1 MNPLETLAAAT
12 SRADAEPGAAP
23 VAADSLAG
31 LLAARVA
38 ATPTRPAVAMVAADG
53 VTTWTWLELAAAAV
67 RAADELA
74 AAGLRPGDRV
84 AHLGS
89 HSPDWIVVDL
99 ACLLAG
105 FVHLPLHADAT
116 AAEHRAQCAW
126 LAPQGVVASG
136 GRTTAAATGGIV
148 VARPAGGWLARGG
161 VDPAAVAAA
170 VANRAAAI
178 DPDACATIVLSS
190 GTTGV
195 PHGVLHSQ
203 RALARNAQA
212 VSEMF
217 LHDPR
222 DVRLSWLPASHLLA
236 RVGDL
241 YTAIDRGGCLNV
253 VTDRQQILPACRA
266 LPPTVI
272 LGVPVFFERLEAGVR
287 SGRLADLAAALGG
300 EVRVCVS
307 GGASLRRR
315 TAEFFAARGVA
326 LVEGYGL
333 AEAGPVVALSN
344 PRITRTGTVGPPLAG
359 VEVRLDERPES
370 RGQLLVKTPSRA
382 LGVLAPHGAVAAV
395 PEWLETGDVAA
406 IDEAGHLVITGRLKD
421 VIVLASGMKLPPAE
435 VERTLAEDEAVAQV
449 CVVGD
454 GLAAPVAL
462 VVPEPAE
469 IRRALRRLG
478 LVVFSKAA
486 ALRHPRLRAWLERR
500 LARRQRHLPR
510 AWQVRRVVL
519 VGRPFDAAHG
529 EATESLK
536 LKRRVIAEH
545 FAAEVAAAAAEA
557 PPRSRT
563 PRPAMPGLVPAVWQ
577 GGDGGF
583 AAAGAAAAA
592 PVTTGVEAVLERA
605 ETEIALLR
613 AEGRLYEQHA
623 SGKLD
628 DEQHAS
634 GKLDDEQH
642 ASRKLDDEQHASG
655 KLDDEQHAVA
665 PLDDPPPPPRGR
677 FSAAAEA
684 ALGETGLWGLAVP
697 QAFGGSG
704 ATMVDLARAIT
715 RLAADVPT
723 AAGMLAVHSAIG
735 AVSAVAAFGTPD
747 QQARHLPGLAAG
759 RPLSIFGATE
769 PDAGCDLARVQTRL
783 DRRGDRLL
791 LTGTKMFITGATHGR
806 LVKLLAVREGKP
818 TVVLVRLPEAD
829 TAEFRLRHYRL
840 HPLRH
845 THNAAL
851 EFTGFE
857 VSEADVLAPPG
868 GGDGMPIV
876 WHGLNRGRTT
886 LAAQAA
892 GTLRLLLGHAAEHA
906 RRRTTWGR
914 PIAAR
919 QLVQGRLGRIA
930 AAIAA
935 CDAVAVWAA
944 AAVDAGGGEWEAIT
958 AKVVAST
965 CVREAAIDALGI
977 HGGRAFL
984 VGHPLGDSLHD
995 HFAVGVYEGE
1005 SDLLGLAL
1013 FRGLAKGHLVA
1024 VLGHD
1029 AGRLQRAAGWLAWW
1043 AGARSRTT
1051 HRDDAAILDRCLRD
1065 HARAARR
1072 GLDRAALAID
1082 RAIRRHGRGLA
1093 DRQLEIGG
1101 LSATVRDLASVL
1113 AAAHRADASGD
1124 EAAAAAADVWCR
1136 LALARAA
1143 GRRPGPGDLSAL
1155 AALGAAATVA
1165 EPGR

>member
-1 MNPLETLAAAT
+1 MNPLEAFAAAT
-12 SRADAEPGAAP
+12 SRADAAPGAAP

-38 ATPTRPAVAMVAADG
+38 ATPDRAAMAVAAADG

-67 RAADELA
+67 RVADELA

-84 AHLGS
+84 AQLGP
-89 HSPDWIVVDL
+89 HTPDWIVVDL

-116 AAEHRAQCAW
+116 VAEHRTQFEW
-126 LAPQGVVASG
+126 LAPKGLVASG
-136 GRTTAAATGGIV
+136 GRTAAVPTSGTVIT
-148 VARPAGGWLARGG
+148 RPAGGWLARGG
-161 VDPAAVAAA
+161 VDSVAVATAVAA
-170 VANRAAAI
+170 RAAAI

-241 YTAIDRGGCLNV
+241 YTAIERGGCLNV
-253 VTDRQQILPACRA
+253 VTDRKQILPACRA

-287 SGRLADLAAALGG
+287 SGRLPNLAAALGG

-307 GGASLRRR
+307 GGAPLRRR

-344 PRITRTGTVGPPLAG
+344 PRIARTGTVGPPLTG

-421 VIVLASGMKLPPAE
+421 VIVLASGVKLPPAE
-435 VERTLAEDEAVAQV
+435 VERALAEDEAVAQV

-454 GLAAPVAL
+454 GLTAPVAL
-462 VVPEPAE
+462 VAPEPAV
-469 IRRALRRLG
+469 IRRAIRRLG

-486 ALRHPRLRAWLERR
+486 ALRHPRLIAWLERR

-536 LKRRVIAEH
+536 LRRNVIAAH
-545 FAAEVAAAAAEA
+545 FAAEVVAAAANE
-557 PPRSRT
+557 PPMRRM

-583 AAAGAAAAA
+583 AAAAAAAVA
-592 PVTTGVEAVLERA
+592 PLASGVEAVLERA
-605 ETEIALLR
+605 EAEIASLR
-613 AEGRLYEQHA
+613 AEGRLYDQHASGRPFGEQHA
-623 SGKLD
+623 SGRLFG
-628 DEQHAS
+628 EQHA
-634 GKLDDEQH
+634 GEP
-642 ASRKLDDEQHASG
+642 A
-655 KLDDEQHAVA
+655 AVA
-665 PLDDPPPPPRGR
+665 PLDDPPPPPRGK
-677 FSAAAEA
+677 FSAAADA

-697 QAFGGSG
+697 EAFGGSG

-723 AAGMLAVHSAIG
+723 AAGMLSVHSSIG

-783 DRRGDRLL
+783 ERRGDRLL
-791 LTGTKMFITGATHGR
+791 LTGTKMFITGATYGR
-806 LVKLLAVREGKP
+806 LVKLLAVYDGKP
-818 TVVLVRLPEAD
+818 TVVLARLPDAD
-829 TAEFRLRHYRL
+829 TATFRLRHYAL
-840 HPLRH
+840 HPLKH
-845 THNAAL
+845 AHNAAL

-857 VSEADVLAPPG
+857 VSEADVLAAPG

-892 GTLRLLLGHAAEHA
+892 GTLRLLLAHAAEHA
-906 RRRTTWGR
+906 LRRTTWGR
-914 PIAAR
+914 PIATR
-919 QLVQGRLGRIA
+919 ELVQGRLGRIA

-935 CDAVAVWAA
+935 CDAVAAWAA

-995 HFAVGVYEGE
+995 HLAVGVYEGE

-1013 FRGLAKGHLVA
+1013 FRGLAKGHPMA
-1024 VLGHD
+1024 AIGRD

-1051 HRDDAAILDRCLRD
+1051 HHDDAAILDRCLRD

-1072 GLDRAALAID
+1072 GLARTALAID

-1113 AAAHRADASGD
+1113 AAAHQADASGD
-1124 EAAAAAADVWCR
+1124 EAAVAAADVWCR

-1143 GRRPGPGDLSAL
+1143 GRRPGPGDLAAL
-1155 AALGAAATVA
+1155 AALGAAATVV

>member
-1 MNPLETLAAAT
+1 MNPLEAFAAAT
-12 SRADAEPGAAP
+12 SRADAEPGVAP
-23 VAADSLAG
+23 VDADSLAG

-38 ATPTRPAVAMVAADG
+38 ATPDRAAMAVAAADG

-67 RAADELA
+67 RVADELA
-74 AAGLRPGDRV
+74 AAGLRPRDRV
-84 AHLGS
+84 AQLGP
-89 HSPDWIVVDL
+89 HAPDWIVVDL

-116 AAEHRAQCAW
+116 VAEHRTQLEW
-126 LAPQGVVASG
+126 LAPRGLVASG
-136 GRTTAAATGGIV
+136 GRTAAAPPSGAVIT
-148 VARPAGGWLARGG
+148 RPAGGWLARGG
-161 VDPAAVAAA
+161 VDPVAVATAVAA
-170 VANRAAAI
+170 RAAAI

-241 YTAIDRGGCLNV
+241 YTAIERGGCLNV
-253 VTDRQQILPACRA
+253 VTDRKQILPACRA

-287 SGRLADLAAALGG
+287 SGRLPDLATALGG

-307 GGASLRRR
+307 GGAPLRRR

-344 PRITRTGTVGPPLAG
+344 PRIARTGTVGPPLTG
-359 VEVRLDERPES
+359 VEVRIDERPEGC
-370 RGQLLVKTPSRA
+370 GQLLVKTPSRA
-382 LGVLAPHGAVAAV
+382 LGVLSPQGTVASV
-395 PEWLETGDVAA
+395 PEWLETGDVAVV
-406 IDEAGHLVITGRLKD
+406 DEAGHLVITGRLKD
-421 VIVLASGMKLPPAE
+421 VIVPAE
-435 VERTLAEDEAVAQV
+435 VERALAEDNAVAQV

-462 VVPEPAE
+462 VVPEPAV
-469 IRRALRRLG
+469 IRRAIRRLG
-478 LVVFSKAA
+478 LVVLSKAA
-486 ALRHPRLRAWLERR
+486 ALRHPRLIAWLERR

-510 AWQVRRVVL
+510 AWRVRRVVL

-536 LKRRVIAEH
+536 LRRGVIAAH
-545 FAAEVAAAAAEA
+545 FAAEVAAAAADEL
-557 PPRSRT
+557 PISRT
-563 PRPAMPGLVPAVWQ
+563 PRPAVPGLVPAVWQ

-583 AAAGAAAAA
+583 AAAAAAAA
-592 PVTTGVEAVLERA
+592 VPLATGVEAVLERA
-605 ETEIALLR
+605 EAEIATLR
-613 AEGRLYEQHA
+613 TERRLYGQHA
-623 SGKLD
+623 SD
-628 DEQHAS
+628 HAM
-634 GKLDDEQH
+634 
-642 ASRKLDDEQHASG
+642 
-655 KLDDEQHAVA
+655 VA
-665 PLDDPPPPPRGR
+665 PLDDPPPPLRGT
-677 FSAAAEA
+677 FSAAAES

-704 ATMVDLARAIT
+704 ATLVDLARAIT
-715 RLAADVPT
+715 RLAAEVPT
-723 AAGMLAVHSAIG
+723 AAGMLAVHSSIG
-735 AVSAVAAFGTPD
+735 AVSAVSAFGSPE

-769 PDAGCDLARVQTRL
+769 PDAGCDLGRVETQLEQR
-783 DRRGDRLL
+783 DGQLL
-791 LTGTKMFITGATHGR
+791 LTGTKMFITGATYGR

-818 TVVLVRLPEAD
+818 AVVLVQLPEAD
-829 TAEFRLRHYRL
+829 TATFRLRHYRL
-840 HPLRH
+840 HPLKH

-851 EFTGFE
+851 EFSGFE
-857 VSEADVLAPPG
+857 VSEADVLAVPG
-868 GGDGMPIV
+868 AGDGMPIV

-892 GTLRLLLGHAAEHA
+892 GTLRLLLAHAAEHA
-906 RRRTTWGR
+906 RRRHTWGR
-914 PIAAR
+914 PIATR
-919 QLVQGRLGRIA
+919 ELVQGRLGRIA

-935 CDAVAVWAA
+935 CDAVAAWAA

-1013 FRGLAKGHLVA
+1013 FRGLAKGHPVA
-1024 VLGHD
+1024 VLGRD
-1029 AGRLQRAAGWLAWW
+1029 AGRLERAAAWLAWW

-1051 HRDDAAILDRCLRD
+1051 HHDDAAILDRCLRD

-1072 GLDRAALAID
+1072 GLARAALAID

-1093 DRQLEIGG
+1093 DRQLEIGE

-1113 AAAHRADASGD
+1113 AAAHQADASGD
-1124 EAAAAAADVWCR
+1124 EAAVAAADVWCR
-1136 LALARAA
+1136 LARARVA
-1143 GRRPGPGDLSAL
+1143 GRRPGPGDLAAL